1 VHGLAI
7 AGVGSIPVRRDLE
20 APLLDTVV
28 QVAREA
34 IRDAGVELQ
43 DVDGLFVTPARMSGE
58 HWLMYVANLAEY
70 LGITTTGLQM
80 VENGGASAILAL
92 RSAMDAV
99 ALGRCKN
106 ALVIASDTRP
116 MLDTNH
122 FESFV
127 RNVVFTATS
136 LYGPVHA
143 ICGLGTPI
151 PIYAMSH
158 QRYMHEYGVSEAE
171 IAMSS
176 VRLREHAARH
186 PEAQF
191 RDPITVEDVLTSKK
205 LSPPIRLLQA
215 AGISS
220 GAVAVLVTRA
230 DAVDTTDRPRVVLTG
245 YGAHHHASHFIPR
258 RGSITTFESVQEAS
272 RAAFADAGRTPADV
286 DIAEV
291 YGVFGATELILYE
304 DLGFCEKGRAAQF
317 IADGRSTYG
326 GDVVINPTGGRMS
339 FGHPAGATPLYE
351 VAEVV
356 RQLRGDALGQQ
367 VDSPTVG
374 LVHAE
379 HGMMN
384 GSVVCVFEQRGG
396 SR

>member
-1 VHGLAI
+1 MHNLAI

-20 APLLDTVV
+20 APLLDSCV

-34 IRDAGVELQ
+34 IMDAGLELG

-58 HWLMYVANLAEY
+58 PWLMFVANLAEY
-70 LGITTTGLQM
+70 LGVKTKGLQC
-80 VENGGASAILAL
+80 VENGGATALLTL

-99 ALGRCKN
+99 ALGRCKT

-136 LYGPVHA
+136 LYGPVYA
-143 ICGLGTPI
+143 IAGLGTPI

-176 VRLREHAARH
+176 VRLREHAAMH

-191 RDPITVEDVLTSKK
+191 RDPVTVDDVLSSKR
-205 LSPPIRLLQA
+205 LSPPIHLLQA

-220 GAVAVLVTRA
+220 GACAVVVTRA
-230 DAVDTTDRPRVVLTG
+230 DAVSTDARPRVELTG
-245 YGAHHHASHFIPR
+245 YGEHHHESHFVPR
-258 RGSITTFESVQEAS
+258 HGSITTFESVKEAGQQ
-272 RAAFADAGRTPADV
+272 ALAEAGRSPAEVDV
-286 DIAEV
+286 AEV

-304 DLGFCEKGRAAQF
+304 DLGFCEKGQAAQF
-317 IADGRSTYG
+317 LADGRSTYG

-339 FGHPAGATPLYE
+339 LGHPAGATPLYE
-351 VAEVV
+351 VVEVA
-356 RQLRGDALGQQ
+356 RQLRGDALGKQ
-367 VDSPTVG
+367 VEGARVG

-384 GSVVCVFEQRGG
+384 GSVVCVMEARGD
-396 SR
+396 

>member
-1 VHGLAI
+1 VHELAI

-20 APLLDTVV
+20 APLLDSCV

-34 IRDAGVELQ
+34 ISDAGLGLK

-58 HWLMYVANLAEY
+58 PWLMFVANLAEY
-70 LGITTTGLQM
+70 LGVKTKGLQC
-80 VENGGASAILAL
+80 VENGGATAL
-92 RSAMDAV
+92 LTLRAAMDAV
-99 ALGRCKN
+99 ALGRCKT

-136 LYGPVHA
+136 LYGPVYA
-143 ICGLGTPI
+143 IAGLGTPI

-158 QRYMHEYGVSEAE
+158 QRYMHEYGVTEEEVAL
-171 IAMSS
+171 SS
-176 VRLREHAARH
+176 VRLREHAGHH

-191 RDPITVEDVLTSKK
+191 RDAITVEDVLSSKK

-215 AGISS
+215 AGISA
-220 GAVAVLVTRA
+220 GACAVVVTRA
-230 DAVDTTDRPRVVLTG
+230 DLVKADRRPRVELTG
-245 YGAHHHASHFIPR
+245 YGEHHHESHFVPR
-258 RGSITTFESVQEAS
+258 QGSITTFESVQEAG
-272 RAAFADAGRTPADV
+272 RQAFAQAGRTPAEVDV
-286 DIAEV
+286 AEV

-304 DLGFCEKGRAAQF
+304 DLGFCEKGQAASF
-317 IADGRSTYG
+317 LAEGRSTYG

-351 VAEVV
+351 VVEIV
-356 RQLRGDALGQQ
+356 RQLRGDALGKQ
-367 VDSPTVG
+367 VDGATVG

-384 GSVVCVFEQRGG
+384 GSVVCLMEARGG
-396 SR
+396 